1 MQGKSVDP
9 QEIFNLIKPELQQV
23 ELEFSRQSHSEV
35 PLIAQIGRYL
45 REGGGKRLR
54 PALLLLCAR
63 MCGTVDDA
71 AVRLAAVMEFIHTA
85 TLVHDDIIDEA
96 ETRRGRSSVNHKW
109 GNEVT
114 VLVGDWLYM
123 QSFVIALRQ
132 RNFRILDILIE
143 LTQKM
148 VEGELMQLSINGSYQ
163 TTEDDLLD
171 IARRKTALLFSGCAR
186 IGGLLNEINSD
197 QEKALANYG
206 LSLGLA
212 FQLVDDILDFSSSED
227 VLGKPVLNDLKEG
240 KLTLPLMYAIE
251 CGDREE
257 VRKIKTVLKEKAF
270 SSVTPQEILGII
282 LRHDTLSKTRERA
295 AAFIREARLSLNIF
309 PPSLFRD
316 ALDSIPQYILDRDR

>member
-1 MQGKSVDP
+1 VDP

-186 IGGLLNEINSD
+186 IGGLLNEVNSD
-197 QEKALANYG
+197 QEKALSSYG

-270 SSVTPQEILGII
+270 SSVTPKEILEII
-282 LRHDTLSKTRERA
+282 LRHDTLSRTRERA

-316 ALDSIPQYILDRDR
+316 ALDSIPQYILNRDR